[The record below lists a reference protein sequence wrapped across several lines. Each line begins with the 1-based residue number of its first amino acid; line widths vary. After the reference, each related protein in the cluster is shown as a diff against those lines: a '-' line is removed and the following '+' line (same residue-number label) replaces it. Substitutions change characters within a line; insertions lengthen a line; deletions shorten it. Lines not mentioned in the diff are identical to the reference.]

1 MQHEIVHPASQSP
14 DPDFYRRKA
23 LFLPAIECGR
33 CSGVSEDL
41 GHIER
46 RGLPLCIFNNV
57 HVLGVGADLESCGN
71 AFSAIWGCFGPSHAL
86 VGL

>member
-1 MQHEIVHPASQSP
+1 MLDDESLISAPEDNYAAQNRASSISIAKRAL
-14 DPDFYRRKA
+14 YRRKA

-46 RGLPLCIFNNV
+46 RGLPLRIFNNV
-57 HVLGVGADLESCGN
+57 HVLGVVATL
-71 AFSAIWGCFGPSHAL
+71 
-86 VGL
+86 